1 LALLLHVLG
10 LVIFFD
16 SLVFL
21 ALVKGGGLKK
31 LLIPM
36 FVFWLIIVGVFWQ
49 SLQNITG
56 VFSKTN
62 NFSYYRVFLTHNY
75 FFITLFSFLGL
86 VCVGIKKKYKI
97 LTIFVVVLGI
107 QLVVAS
113 LLLSKPFTRYL
124 VIIFPFFVLL
134 SVVFLY
140 DFSRQV
146 RRRFVSDLFLALI
159 FILLIFFMRDKFS
172 FSPEKIYSLDED
184 MRETPEV
191 DWKRVYGFVG
201 NKLNQNWD
209 AVLIVNWS
217 DLPVWYLGEG
227 RVNYLVRSDIH
238 QETDTFSGARVI
250 SSVSR
255 LEQVV
260 NKEGKGLVVID
271 SWDDRVPVRVREY
284 IKSNL
289 VKELEVDRL
298 YPVQPRYWPVEVYSW
313 GFN

>member
-1 LALLLHVLG
+1 L
-10 LVIFFD
+10 F
-16 SLVFL
+16 
-21 ALVKGGGLKK
+21 
-31 LLIPM
+31 
-36 FVFWLIIVGVFWQ
+36 
-49 SLQNITG
+49 
-56 VFSKTN
+56 
-62 NFSYYRVFLTHNY
+62 YYRVFIGHNY
-75 FFITLFSFLGL
+75 WFLVILGMIGGL
-86 VCVGIKKKYKI
+86 VSLKKKRK
-97 LTIFVVVLGI
+97 
-107 QLVVAS
+107 S
-113 LLLSKPFTRYL
+113 LFL
-124 VIIFPFFVLL
+124 FF
-134 SVVFLY
+134 
-140 DFSRQV
+140 
-146 RRRFVSDLFLALI
+146 LFLAI
-159 FILLIFFMRDKFS
+159 QGFAASFLLGQPFSRYFYPVLPFLVLLAAVGLNRMFMVKNKLLLVFVFAFLLWVTRAKFVWLPDK
-172 FSPEKIYSLDED
+172 ICSLNED

-201 NKLNQNWD
+201 DKLNQNRD